1 MSELLKEA
9 FKELAILNEDTFSF
23 DNEGVFKLDRFIHY
37 DDIAPDVI
45 EVIDPEAETEEDLQS
60 QYDGKA
66 ILKCCVC
73 GQLIYKD
80 PEEVVVD
87 QDLSRANVEEECPH
101 CQLSGGFEVVGQ
113 VAPYVD
119 EDSTKVEV
127 DGESVEI
134 QRPSQEDRDE
144 PDSEDSLTED
154 FKVGQRYQ
162 LGDSREF
169 IIVDTY
175 NTPGTPRE
183 ACEVLLAELM
193 ADGEQGDDISLSF
206 AELAKGLKSGK
217 YIFLGEDLKLEE
229 DFQKATIE
237 SGDTVLSMETTEE
250 GKITVT
256 SEPRKPDDFGDEMV
270 VPVDAEL
277 RDQIEA
283 DPSAEEVVD
292 EEPEEVV
299 ADVEEEVTTEEGST
313 ETLEEPSE
321 EIEPEAE
328 TALDIDELDEDS
340 FNELGESY
348 FKRVYD
354 NVNSFQVIGGS
365 IEDNKFLVEG
375 LITFNSGK
383 QAKTRF
389 LFEGVAIDRHGRL
402 KFLGE
407 NAHLSH
413 KKGAFTIKGIAEGSK
428 LIAESFTYNYRAVD
442 SKTGKGYSLYGT
454 IKR

>member
-37 DDIAPDVI
+37 DDAAPDVI
-45 EVIDPEAETEEDLQS
+45 EVIDTEAETEEDLQP

-80 PEEVVVD
+80 PEEVNID
-87 QDLSRANVEEECPH
+87 QDLNRANVEEECPH

-119 EDSTKVEV
+119 EESTKVEV
-127 DGESVEI
+127 DGEPVEV
-134 QRPSQEDRDE
+134 QEPSQEDE
-144 PDSEDSLTED
+144 SDSNSLTED

-183 ACEVLLAELM
+183 AREVLLAELM
-193 ADGEQGDDISLSF
+193 SDGEQGYGISLSF
-206 AELAKGLKSGK
+206 AEFAKGLESGK
-217 YIFLGEDLKLEE
+217 YTFLGEDLKLEE
-229 DFQKATIE
+229 DFQKATVE

-256 SEPRKPDDFGDEMV
+256 SEPRKPDGSGDEMI
-270 VPVDAEL
+270 VPVDTEL
-277 RDQIEA
+277 QDQIEA
-283 DPSAEEVVD
+283 DPSTEEMVD
-292 EEPEEVV
+292 EEPEEVATDV
-299 ADVEEEVTTEEGST
+299 DEENAVEEEPAEPS
-313 ETLEEPSE
+313 EEPSE
-321 EIEPEAE
+321 EVESDAE

-348 FKRVYD
+348 FKKVYD

-365 IEDNKFLVEG
+365 IEDNRFLVEG

-389 LFEGVAIDRHGRL
+389 LFEGVAIDRHGKL

-407 NAHLSH
+407 NAHLSR
-413 KKGAFTIKGIAEGSK
+413 KKGAFTIKGTTEGSK

>member
-23 DNEGVFKLDRFIHY
+23 DNEGVFKLDRFMHY

-45 EVIDPEAETEEDLQS
+45 EVIDTEAETEKDLQP

-66 ILKCCVC
+66 ILRCCVC

-80 PEEVVVD
+80 PEEVIVD
-87 QDLSRANVEEECPH
+87 QDLNRANVEEECPH
-101 CQLSGGFEVVGQ
+101 CQLPGGFDVVGQ

-119 EDSTKVEV
+119 EESTKVEV
-127 DGESVEI
+127 DGEPVKI
-134 QRPSQEDRDE
+134 QEPSQENE
-144 PDSEDSLTED
+144 SDSGLLAED

-169 IIVDTY
+169 IVVDTY
-175 NTPGTPRE
+175 NASGTPRE
-183 ACEVLLAELM
+183 VREVLLAELM
-193 ADGEQGDDISLSF
+193 SDGEQGEDVSLSF
-206 AELAKGLKSGK
+206 AELARGLKSGK
-217 YIFLGEDLKLEE
+217 YTFLGEDLKLEE
-229 DFQKATIE
+229 DFQRATVE
-237 SGDTVLSMETTEE
+237 SGDTVLSMETTDE

-256 SEPRKPDDFGDEMV
+256 SEPRKPDGSGDEMI
-270 VPVDAEL
+270 VPVDTEL
-277 RDQIEA
+277 QDQIEA
-283 DPSAEEVVD
+283 DSSAEEVVD
-292 EEPEEVV
+292 EKPEEIS
-299 ADVEEEVTTEEGST
+299 ADADKESAIEEEST
-313 ETLEEPSE
+313 EPSEEPSE
-321 EIEPEAE
+321 EVESE

-354 NVNSFQVIGGS
+354 NVDSFQVIGGS
-365 IEDNKFLVEG
+365 VGDNRLLVEG
-375 LITFNSGK
+375 LITFSSGK
-383 QAKTRF
+383 QARTRF
-389 LFEGVAIDRHGRL
+389 LFESVAIDRHGKL

-407 NAHLSH
+407 NTHLSS
-413 KKGAFTIKGIAEGSK
+413 KKRAFTVKGTTEGSK